1 MVTDSDKKYS
11 ICVYCASGPVDES
24 FLALASEVGTAI
36 GRRGWQVGLGR
47 RQRVDDGGAVAE
59 SARAAG
65 AWTVGVIPKALVH
78 KEVADVDADELI
90 VTDTMRERKKLMED
104 HADAFITLPARN
116 RDAGRVVRDVG
127 QPATW
132 ECTRNLS

>member
-36 GRRGWQVGLGR
+36 GRRGWQLVSGGGN
-47 RQRVDDGGAVAE
+47 VSMMGAVAE

-90 VTDTMRERKKLMED
+90 V
-104 HADAFITLPARN
+104 AFQAPTVAQRLRALELTAQ
-116 RDAGRVVRDVG
+116 AGG
-127 QPATW
+127 LAA
-132 ECTRNLS
+132 

>member
-36 GRRGWQVGLGR
+36 GRRGWQLVSGGGN
-47 RQRVDDGGAVAE
+47 VSMMGAVAE
-59 SARAAG
+59 SARAAC

-78 KEVADVDADELI
+78 TSTFALLLRSRSQASVLTASG
-90 VTDTMRERKKLMED
+90 R
-104 HADAFITLPARN
+104 PA
-116 RDAGRVVRDVG
+116 
-127 QPATW
+127 
-132 ECTRNLS
+132 